1 VERELVAM
9 RDVDRMEGV
18 GVAFAVLDRA
28 DAWLDE
34 ASEPR
39 LRLMHAFG
47 LNLRAAILSEAPNR
61 QNDAIAA
68 LDDLIAR
75 FGNDADPAIQK
86 LVNDARDER
95 QGPRLSGLRQVDSPS
110 S

>member
-1 VERELVAM
+1 MLLIMAGQLAQMEREQ
-9 RDVDRMEGV
+9 E
-18 GVAFAVLDRA
+18 AFPILDRA
-28 DAWLDE
+28 DAWLDG

-47 LNLRAAILSEAPNR
+47 LNLRGAILSEAPNR

-95 QGPRLSGLRQVDSPS
+95 QDLDSAA
-110 S
+110 